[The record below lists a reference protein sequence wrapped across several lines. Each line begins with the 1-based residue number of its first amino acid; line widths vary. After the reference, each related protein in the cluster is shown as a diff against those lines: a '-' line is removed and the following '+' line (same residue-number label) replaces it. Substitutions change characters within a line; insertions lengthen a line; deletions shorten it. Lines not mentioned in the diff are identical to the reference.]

1 MESYPRWDSR
11 WTIRLKCLIS
21 HTGQPQKDNE
31 ALFDYGKVDEY
42 SFIELMIIKAKE
54 KTSSIIGGLF
64 IRVLDIINYTQRKDS
79 TDVIDA
85 WFEIAP
91 AGKCI

>member
-1 MESYPRWDSR
+1 
-11 WTIRLKCLIS
+11 
-21 HTGQPQKDNE
+21 
-31 ALFDYGKVDEY
+31 
-42 SFIELMIIKAKE
+42 MITKAEKE
-54 KTSSIIGGLF
+54 TTSMIGGLF

-91 AGKCI
+91 VGKVRLTIKYGKGQGSQISAAIC